1 MRTFHFDEG
10 VFDIPA
16 HWSDR
21 TVNILTSSKGAT
33 ADFSLVTSRE
43 ELGGREF
50 TAVLAA
56 QMKELSKQMPG
67 FRLLGQRETTV
78 GGLGAIESRISF
90 NTTGGQMYQRHA
102 AVAYYGKALFFTA
115 TTLFKDAEGCD
126 AALDDVLASLKLRLR
141 DE

>member
-21 TVNILTSSKGAT
+21 SVNILMSSKGET
-33 ADFSLVTSRE
+33 SDFSLVTSRE
-43 ELGGREF
+43 ELGGRDF
-50 TAVLAA
+50 AAVIAA

-78 GGLGAIESRISF
+78 GGLPAIESRISF
-90 NTTGGQMYQRHA
+90 TTNGGQMYQRHA
-102 AVAYYGKALFFTA
+102 AVGYYGKALFFTA
-115 TTLFKDAEGCD
+115 TTLFKDTEGCD
-126 AALDDVLASLKLRLR
+126 AALDEVLATLKLRRR

>member
-21 TVNILTSSKGAT
+21 SVNILTSSQGAT

-43 ELGGREF
+43 ELAGQDF
-50 TAVLAA
+50 TAVVAI

-78 GGLGAIESRISF
+78 GDLPAIESRITF
-90 NTTGGQMYQRHA
+90 NTSGGQMYQRHA
-102 AVAYYGKALFFTA
+102 AVGYYEKVLFFTA

-126 AALDDVLASLKLRLR
+126 AALDGLLATLKLRRR

>member
-21 TVNILTSSKGAT
+21 SVNILMSSKGTT

-43 ELGGREF
+43 DLDGRDF
-50 TAVLAA
+50 ATVVAA

-78 GGLGAIESRISF
+78 GGLPAIESRISF
-90 NTTGGQMYQRHA
+90 NTNGGQMYQRHA
-102 AVAYYGKALFFTA
+102 AVGYYGKALFFTA
-115 TTLFKDAEGCD
+115 TTLFKDTEGCD
-126 AALDDVLASLKLRLR
+126 AALDEVLATVKLRRR